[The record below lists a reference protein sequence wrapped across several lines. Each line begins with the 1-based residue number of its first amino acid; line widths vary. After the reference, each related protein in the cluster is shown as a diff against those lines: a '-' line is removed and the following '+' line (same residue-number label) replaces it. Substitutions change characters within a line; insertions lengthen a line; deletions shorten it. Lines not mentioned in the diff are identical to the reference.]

1 MVYFSNMPH
10 FNINRR
16 QFLKNASAALALSA
30 LGIHGLDIIY
40 PSKPKKVGLIGSG
53 WYGTSD
59 TLRLIQVSPVEVKAI
74 SDVDQRNIKIAAD
87 LIQQRQ
93 QSGNRPTLYK
103 DYRKMLANEEL
114 DIVLIG
120 SPDHWHALHA
130 IEAMKAGAHLY
141 LQKPI
146 SWDIPEGEAIVAAAN
161 KYKRVVQIGTQRRS
175 TPHLIEAKKE
185 VIEKGLLGKI
195 GHVEMCCY
203 YHMRL
208 NERPPIQEVPDHFD
222 YDFWSG
228 PAPLLPFRGLPH
240 RRWRAFEEYG
250 NGIVGDMCVHMLD
263 SVRWILD
270 LGWPQNVTSDGGI
283 YVQKD
288 SISNI
293 SDTQTATFSFDSFD
307 AVWTHRTW
315 GNAPDPDYPWA
326 FFIYGEKGV
335 LKASVF
341 KYEFFPHGAKEPA
354 RSRTAL
360 YEKELYPE
368 DIGEKSIELHAVP
381 ATRRHLLNLLE
392 AIESGS
398 KPVADVMNGHIS
410 TASCI
415 LANIAMKTGGTLQYD
430 PLRKTITGNS
440 ATQDYFARTYRN
452 PWNRNSLTQ

>member
-1 MVYFSNMPH
+1 MPT

-16 QFLKNASAALALSA
+16 QFLKNASAALAISA
-30 LGIHGLDIIY
+30 IGMPGLDIIY
-40 PSKPKKVGLIGSG
+40 PGQTKKVGLIGCG

-59 TLRLIQVSPVEVKAI
+59 MLRLLQVSPVEVTAI
-74 SDVDQRNIKIAAD
+74 CDVDQRHLKTTAD
-87 LIQQRQ
+87 VIEQRQ
-93 QSGNRPTLYK
+93 QSHKRPRLYK
-103 DYRKMLANEEL
+103 DYRKMLADQAF

-146 SWDIPEGEAIVAAAN
+146 SWDIHEGEAIVGAAK
-161 KYKRVVQIGTQRRS
+161 KYRRIVQIGTQRRS
-175 TPHLIEAKKE
+175 TPHLIEAKKV

-203 YHMRL
+203 YHMRM
-208 NERPPIQEVPDHFD
+208 NVQSPVQEIPDHFD
-222 YDFWSG
+222 YDFWTG

-240 RRWRAFEEYG
+240 QRYWRAFNEYG

-263 SVRWILD
+263 TVRWILD
-270 LGWPQNVTSDGGI
+270 LGWPQQVKSTGGI
-283 YVQKD
+283 YVQKENL
-288 SISNI
+288 SNI
-293 SDTQTATFSFDSFD
+293 SDTQTATFKFDNFD
-307 AVWTHRTW
+307 ALWTHRTW
-315 GNAPDPDYPWA
+315 GNPPDPEYPWA

-335 LKASVF
+335 LKASVT
-341 KYEFFPHGAKEPA
+341 KYEFFQHGAKEPT

-368 DIGEKSIELHAVP
+368 DIGEKDIELHAVP

-392 AIESGS
+392 AIETNT
-398 KPVADVMNGHIS
+398 KPVADVLNGHIS

-415 LANIAMKTGGTLQYD
+415 LANIAMETGGTLQYD
-430 PLRKTITGNS
+430 PLRKTIAGDS
-440 ATQDYFARTYRN
+440 AAQDHLAREYRKG
-452 PWNRNSLTQ
+452 WKRS